1 MLYGSETWQIKINN
15 MTRPER
21 NDKKMTEWMCNVRSE
36 DRIPVEELQNGLQL
50 KTIMKYLTRNNKSE
64 SSD

>member
-1 MLYGSETWQIKINN
+1 